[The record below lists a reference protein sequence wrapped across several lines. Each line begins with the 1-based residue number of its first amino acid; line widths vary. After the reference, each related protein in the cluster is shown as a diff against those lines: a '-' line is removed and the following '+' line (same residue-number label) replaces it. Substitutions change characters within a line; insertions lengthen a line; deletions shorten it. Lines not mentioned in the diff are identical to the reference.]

1 MVANKEILL
10 TELVFKFSRSGGAGG
25 QHINKVSSKVLLQWD
40 VAGSTVFSADQ
51 KATLFHVLSNRIN
64 KDGILQLES
73 DNDRSQVRNKEI
85 AIQRFLTL
93 IDTALTPVKARKK
106 TKIPYSK
113 VVDRLDRKRR
123 QSDLKKTRSKKF
135 DE

>member
-1 MVANKEILL
+1 MIANKEILL

-25 QHINKVSSKVLLQWD
+25 QHVNKVSSKVLLQWD